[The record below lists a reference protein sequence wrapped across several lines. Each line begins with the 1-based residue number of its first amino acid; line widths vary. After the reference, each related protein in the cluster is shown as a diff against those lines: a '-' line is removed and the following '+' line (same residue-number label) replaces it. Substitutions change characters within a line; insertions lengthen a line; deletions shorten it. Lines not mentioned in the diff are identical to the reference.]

1 MMIDVL
7 CWRCAD
13 DNIYKFIGVT
23 DNVYDELSH
32 EDMEKKNKYIMKG
45 SDNIVSMLY
54 IKEILIYS

>member
-54 IKEILIYS
+54 IK